1 MRRRESGGSELDDI
15 QSLVIFIIL
24 MLIFSW
30 TAVRAGDTPEG
41 RLFVTTVQ
49 QRRKIKMEFC
59 P

>member
-1 MRRRESGGSELDDI
+1 MGEGGGSELDDI

-49 QRRKIKMEFC
+49 QRRKIKMKFC